1 MDKLTLGGDFMDKN
15 VIDGSYTRYRMPTE
29 KGIAKDLAS
38 GNIKK
43 EAADIDRTKRSISE
57 SYVMEHNNVK

>member
-1 MDKLTLGGDFMDKN
+1 MDKN

-29 KGIAKDLAS
+29 KGITEDLEN

-43 EAADIDRTKRSISE
+43 EVANKTSPKSVTE
-57 SYVMEHNNVK
+57 SYVLEHNSVK